1 LISGGT
7 DARYLPTG
15 HLVYALNGV
24 VLAVPFDAKRK
35 TLAGGPAPVIEGV
48 SQTSETPASSGSAH
62 FVVSTAG
69 TLIYVPGRVGGTAV
83 RRSLVLIDRSGA
95 IQPLKV
101 PVGLYE
107 APRLSQD
114 GRQIAVGTDD
124 GKDANVWIA
133 DTSGAT
139 AIRRLTFG
147 GRNRYPVWS
156 PDGQRIAFQSNREKD
171 LGIFWQRADGTGP
184 AERLT
189 KAEAGVEQWPDS
201 WSPDG
206 AQISFT
212 ALRGS
217 AASLWTVAV
226 KDRRPAL
233 IAGAATEFA
242 GRSAFSPDGR
252 WLAYSSNETGRFE
265 IFVQPYPPTGSRF
278 QVGSPASVDR
288 YVPWWSANGKEL
300 IFNEGTTRWF
310 VVSVTTQPSLTFGSP
325 RELPRP
331 GGILALGQ
339 TGPRPYDMAAD
350 GQRVLAV
357 IGGTPTTANQA
368 AARPEI
374 RVVLNWFEELKQR
387 VPVR

>member
-1 LISGGT
+1 
-7 DARYLPTG
+7 
-15 HLVYALNGV
+15 V
-24 VLAVPFDAKRK
+24 V
-35 TLAGGPAPVIEGV
+35 EGV
-48 SQTSETPASSGSAH
+48 SQSPEILSATGSAH
-62 FVVSTAG
+62 FSVSATG
-69 TLIYVPGRVGGTAV
+69 TLIYVRGPIGGPTTG
-83 RRSLVLIDRSGA
+83 RRSLVLVDRAGIVEA
-95 IQPLKV
+95 LKV

-107 APRLSQD
+107 APRLSPD

-124 GKDANVWIA
+124 GKDANVWIV
-133 DTSGAT
+133 DTFGAT
-139 AIRRLTFG
+139 AMRRLTFG

-156 PDGQRIAFQSNREKD
+156 PDGQRIAFQSNREGD
-171 LGIFWQRADGTGP
+171 AGIFWQRADGTSQ

-206 AQISFT
+206 SHISFT
-212 ALRGS
+212 ALHGS
-217 AASLWTVAV
+217 TGSLWTVAV
-226 KDRRPAL
+226 KERTTAL
-233 IAGAATEFA
+233 IAEAAAKFA

-288 YVPWWSANGKEL
+288 FVPWWSANGKEL

-310 VVSVTTQPSLTFGSP
+310 VVGVSTQPSLTFGSP

-331 GGILALGQ
+331 GGILTLGQ

-357 IGGTPTTANQA
+357 LGGTPAAANQA
-368 AARPEI
+368 ASRPEI